1 MCKTWSILYATE
13 DQPFPNFFLCLSS
26 NSFFKEIERNQRDPA
41 CLQITLSTP
50 LLSLSL
56 SPSFSGDMGRA
67 PCCDKANVKRGP
79 WSPEE
84 DETLRN
90 YIEKHG
96 SGGNWIA
103 LPKKA
108 GSYVA
113 IGFSF
118 SLLSLKLNQYQSF
131 LLA

>member
-1 MCKTWSILYATE
+1 MIYEVMLRVQTGF
-13 DQPFPNFFLCLSS
+13 FPTFFLSP
-26 NSFFKEIERNQRDPA
+26 NSFFKEIERNQTDPA
-41 CLQITLSTP
+41 CLQFTHSTH
-50 LLSLSL
+50 LSLSL
-56 SPSFSGDMGRA
+56 SIYLSSDFLSFSGDMGRA

-108 GSYVA
+108 GMISHFFFIGVA
-113 IGFSF
+113 N
-118 SLLSLKLNQYQSF
+118 LLD
-131 LLA
+131 